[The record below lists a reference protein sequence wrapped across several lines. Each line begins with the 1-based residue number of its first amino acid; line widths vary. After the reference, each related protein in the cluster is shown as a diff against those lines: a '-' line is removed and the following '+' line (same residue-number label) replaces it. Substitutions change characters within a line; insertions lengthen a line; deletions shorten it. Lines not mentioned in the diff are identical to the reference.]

1 MIGLLELEEDL
12 KKKEYLK
19 RLRYTYQ
26 KCLIDMNLSKI
37 KETDLLDD
45 YHYRIWY
52 ERDVDKENE
61 NHLFL

>member
-37 KETDLLDD
+37 KETDLLEFGMKGMLIKKMKIICF
-45 YHYRIWY
+45 YSI
-52 ERDVDKENE
+52 
-61 NHLFL
+61 NHQ